1 MRLRGLVAFLL
12 LFAAAAPL
20 RAEYVLL
27 RNGQRLSVS
36 AYQRLGGSYRLQIP
50 GGSVEVAAADVV
62 AIEPEEVFRPVPAP
76 ANEKA
81 PYHNLIQEAA
91 QRNGVDA
98 DLVTSVIAVESR
110 FDARAVSRRNARG
123 LMQLLPETAQRL
135 GVKDSFNPRENIEG
149 GTRYLRELLERY
161 HHDVVLALAAYNAG
175 PGRVRQYG
183 QVPPYAET
191 QSYVRRVK
199 RSYEQQKAQR
209 RPQGASGDTP
219 TEKNMSRGAAL

>member
-1 MRLRGLVAFLL
+1 MRLSGMLAFLL
-12 LFAAAAPL
+12 LFAAAPPL

-27 RNGQRLSVS
+27 RNGQRLAVS
-36 AYQRLGGSYRLQIP
+36 AYERLGDSYRLQIP

-62 AIEPEEVFRPVPAP
+62 AIEPEEVFRPVPPA

-81 PYHNLIQEAA
+81 PYHDLIQAA
-91 QRNGVDA
+91 ALRNGVDA
-98 DLVTSVIAVESR
+98 DLVTSVIAVESH

-123 LMQLLPETAQRL
+123 LMQLLPETAQHL
-135 GVKDSFNPRENIEG
+135 GVKNSFDPRENIEG
-149 GTRYLRELLERY
+149 GTRYLHELLERY

-175 PGRVRQYG
+175 PERVRQYG

-199 RSYEQQKAQR
+199 RSYEQKKAQR
-209 RPQGASGDTP
+209 RPQRAGGSMRADKGLT
-219 TEKNMSRGAAL
+219 RGAAL

>member
-1 MRLRGLVAFLL
+1 MRLRGLLAFLL

-27 RNGQRLSVS
+27 RNGQRLAVS
-36 AYQRLGGSYRLQIP
+36 AYQRLGGSYRLQIS
-50 GGSVEVAAADVV
+50 GGSVEVAAAEVV
-62 AIEPEEVFRPVPAP
+62 AIEPEELFRPVSAP
-76 ANEKA
+76 ADEKA
-81 PYHNLIQEAA
+81 PYHDLIQEAA
-91 QRNGVDA
+91 LRNGVDA

-135 GVKDSFNPRENIEG
+135 GVKDSFDPRENIEG

-175 PGRVRQYG
+175 PERVRQYG

-209 RPQGASGDTP
+209 RPQRAGGGTP
-219 TEKNMSRGAAL
+219 TGKSLTRGAAL

>member
-1 MRLRGLVAFLL
+1 MRLRSLLVFLL

-27 RNGQRLSVS
+27 RNGQRLTVS
-36 AYQRLGGSYRLQIP
+36 AYQRLGDSYRLQIS
-50 GGSVEVAAADVV
+50 GGSVEVAAADIV
-62 AIEPEEVFRPVPAP
+62 AIEREEVFRHIPAP

-81 PYHNLIQEAA
+81 PYHDLIQEAA
-91 QRNGVDA
+91 LRNGVDA
-98 DLVTSVIAVESR
+98 DLVASVIAVESR

-135 GVKDSFNPRENIEG
+135 GVKDIFDPRENIEG

-161 HHDVVLALAAYNAG
+161 HDDVVLALAAYNAG
-175 PGRVRQYG
+175 PQRVRQYG

-199 RSYEQQKAQR
+199 RSYEQQKAQHH
-209 RPQGASGDTP
+209 PQRAGGGTS
-219 TEKNMSRGAAL
+219 TEKTLSRGAAL

>member
-1 MRLRGLVAFLL
+1 MRLRGLLAFLL

-27 RNGQRLSVS
+27 RNGQRLAVS
-36 AYQRLGGSYRLQIP
+36 AYQRLGDSYRLQIS
-50 GGSVEVAAADVV
+50 GGSVEVPAAEVV
-62 AIEPEEVFRPVPAP
+62 AIEPEVLFQPVPKP

-81 PYHNLIQEAA
+81 PYHDLIREAA
-91 QRNGVDA
+91 LRNGVDA

-135 GVKDSFNPRENIEG
+135 GVKNSFDPRENIEG

-175 PGRVRQYG
+175 PERVRQYG
-183 QVPPYAET
+183 RVPPYAET

-199 RSYEQQKAQR
+199 RSYEQKKAQR
-209 RPQGASGDTP
+209 HPERTTGGTRAENGLL
-219 TEKNMSRGAAL
+219 RGAAL

>member
-1 MRLRGLVAFLL
+1 MRLRGLLAFLL

-27 RNGQRLSVS
+27 RNGQRLAVS
-36 AYQRLGGSYRLQIP
+36 AYQRLGGSYRLQIS

-98 DLVTSVIAVESR
+98 DLVTSVIAVESH
-110 FDARAVSRRNARG
+110 FDTRAVSRRNARG

-135 GVKDSFNPRENIEG
+135 GVKNSFDPRENIEG

-175 PGRVRQYG
+175 PERVRQYG
-183 QVPPYAET
+183 RVPPYAET
-191 QSYVRRVK
+191 QSYVQRVK
-199 RSYEQQKAQR
+199 RSYEEKKAQR
-209 RPQGASGDTP
+209 RPQHAGGGTRA
-219 TEKNMSRGAAL
+219 EKGLTRGAAL